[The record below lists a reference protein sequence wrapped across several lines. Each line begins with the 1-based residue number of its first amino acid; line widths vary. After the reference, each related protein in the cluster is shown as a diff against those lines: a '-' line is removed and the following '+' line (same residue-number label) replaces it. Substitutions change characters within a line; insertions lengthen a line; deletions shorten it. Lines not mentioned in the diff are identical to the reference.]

1 MLEGV
6 LRICWGVEHS
16 IRIKEF
22 DDKRLIAKRSFKG
35 KCDNRFHLI
44 TSKSLSRILRK
55 TDNIN
60 SYLLDSEK
68 GNVTNCDNPSSISTA
83 NKDLNKTEFTSQDA
97 LLNNAK
103 SIGENKVSDCA
114 KRNDKKSIA
123 FNRHSVHQI
132 NISNKVSLNRTKIGQ
147 FKIK

>member
-35 KCDNRFHLI
+35 KCDNHFYLI
-44 TSKSLSRILRK
+44 TCKSLSEMLRK
-55 TDNIN
+55 IDNTD
-60 SYLLDSEK
+60 SCLLDSEK

-83 NKDLNKTEFTSQDA
+83 NKDLNKIEFTSQDA
-97 LLNNAK
+97 SLNNAK
-103 SIGENKVSDCA
+103 NIEENKFSDCA

-132 NISNKVSLNRTKIGQ
+132 NISNKVN
-147 FKIK
+147 

>member
-1 MLEGV
+1 M
-6 LRICWGVEHS
+6 
-16 IRIKEF
+16 
-22 DDKRLIAKRSFKG
+22 
-35 KCDNRFHLI
+35 
-44 TSKSLSRILRK
+44 LRK
-55 TDNIN
+55 IDNTD

-103 SIGENKVSDCA
+103 NIEENKVSDCA

-132 NISNKVSLNRTKIGQ
+132 NISNKVSFYRTSIGQ
-147 FKIK
+147 FKIELSC